1 MARPATRASR
11 PSVSDRPSVRRPRA
25 PVVGAPASAPS
36 VIQQTDKTVREVIP
50 PWHVIQKKMAEKEVE
65 KKKAAEAAEN
75 EEKKEER
82 APLSTIT
89 PPPPAP
95 EALLALSAFE
105 DVAPSSGVR
114 LSEPPPPFDDVAPP
128 SVEGEPGLS
137 FKVYTL
143 AELERRSDAPMA
155 LSMRASRVAFDGTL
169 SRSSQHWVRVKNAVV
184 TFAKA
189 AYAWWKTSKME
200 REPAKIALR
209 QPFDEMGDELEFVV
223 RSVDWKRAGVH
234 TGIAVGASLTLLF
247 GVLIAAELTDDLHT
261 NAKARMNMQSTS
273 AVNPPPLAAAPLPP
287 APVVIA
293 PPAPPAA
300 PEETVE
306 IDPPAKKAAAAKKPA
321 AAPAKKKLAYRN
333 ADDVF
338 KP

>member
-11 PSVSDRPSVRRPRA
+11 PGVSDRPSVRRPRA
-25 PVVGAPASAPS
+25 LAVAPPASSSTVLQP
-36 VIQQTDKTVREVIP
+36 TDKTVREVIP
-50 PWHVIQKKMAEKEVE
+50 PWHVIQKKMAEKETE
-65 KKKAAEAAEN
+65 KREAA
-75 EEKKEER
+75 KKEER

-105 DVAPSSGVR
+105 DVPPPSGVR
-114 LSEPPPPFDDVAPP
+114 LSEPPAPAADVAIASGDEAPA
-128 SVEGEPGLS
+128 LS

-155 LSMRASRVAFDGTL
+155 MSMRASRAAYDGSFSM
-169 SRSSQHWVRVKNAVV
+169 SRSAQHLARAKNAVV
-184 TFAKA
+184 TFLKA
-189 AYAWWKTSKME
+189 ALAWWRTSKME

-209 QPFDEMGDELEFVV
+209 QPFDAMGDELELVV
-223 RSVDWKRAGVH
+223 RSVDWKKAGVY
-234 TGIAVGASLTLLF
+234 TGIAVGATLTLLF
-247 GVLIAAELTDDLHT
+247 TVLTAAELTDDLHT
-261 NAKARMNMQSTS
+261 NGKARMNLQSTS

-287 APVVIA
+287 APAVIA
-293 PPAPPAA
+293 PPAPAAPA

-306 IDPPAKKAAAAKKPA
+306 VDPPATKKAPAAAKKPA